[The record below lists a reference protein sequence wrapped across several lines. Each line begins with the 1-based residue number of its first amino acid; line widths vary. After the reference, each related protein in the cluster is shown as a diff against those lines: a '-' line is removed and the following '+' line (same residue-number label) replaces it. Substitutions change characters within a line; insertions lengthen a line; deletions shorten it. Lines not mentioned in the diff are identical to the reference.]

1 MNALPSAAL
10 RSRHQQRGSV
20 LIITVILVLLLT
32 ILGLGTVSLN
42 TMQTRIATNSADAQM
57 SFQTA
62 EGVLNQAQSKLIA
75 GDYAYANFVAGDNGL
90 YLFDPAVVPVWT
102 TIDWSNASAAISSF
116 QGKSSMPGAYII
128 ELLPSFV
135 RPGQSLKRMTRVFR
149 VTARAVGPSGG
160 APVLLQS
167 TVQLQE

>member
-1 MNALPSAAL
+1 MNPLSSLP
-10 RSRHQQRGSV
+10 RYQQRGSV

-42 TMQTRIATNSADAQM
+42 TTQTRIATNSADAQI

-62 EGVLNQAQSKLIA
+62 EGVLNQAQTNLVA
-75 GDYAYANFVAGDNGL
+75 GDYAYANFMAGDNGL
-90 YLFDPAVVPVWT
+90 YVFDPAAAPIWT
-102 TIDWSNASAAISSF
+102 TIDWSSASAAVQSF
-116 QGKSSMPGAYII
+116 QGKSNAPGAYII
-128 ELLPSFV
+128 ELLPSFI
-135 RPGQSLKRMTRVFR
+135 RPGQSLKKVTRVFR

>member
-1 MNALPSAAL
+1 MNPLPSSL
-10 RSRHQQRGSV
+10 HRPRQQRGSV
-20 LIITVILVLLLT
+20 LIITVILLLLLT

-42 TMQTRIATNSADAQM
+42 TTQTRIATNSADAQI

-62 EGVLNQAQSKLIA
+62 EGVLNQAQTNIVA
-75 GDYAYANFVAGDNGL
+75 GDYAYANFLAGDKGL
-90 YLFDPAVVPVWT
+90 YIFDPAAAPIWT
-102 TIDWSNASAAISSF
+102 TVDWGSASAAIQSF
-116 QGKSSMPGAYII
+116 QGKSTVPGAYII
-128 ELLPSFV
+128 ELLPSFI
-135 RPGQSLKRMTRVFR
+135 RPGQSLKKFTRVFR

>member
-1 MNALPSAAL
+1 MSPLPLA
-10 RSRHQQRGSV
+10 SRRQQRGSV

-42 TMQTRIATNSADAQM
+42 TTQTRIATNSADAQI

-62 EGVLNQAQSKLIA
+62 EGVLNQAQTKLIA
-75 GDYAYANFVAGDNGL
+75 GDYAYANFLAGDNGL
-90 YLFDPAVVPVWT
+90 YLFDPAVAPVWT
-102 TIDWSNASAAISSF
+102 TIDWSIAGVAIPSF
-116 QGKSSMPGAYII
+116 QGKSAVPGAYII

-135 RPGQSLKRMTRVFR
+135 RPGQSLKRVTRVFR
-149 VTARAVGPSGG
+149 ITARAVGPSGG